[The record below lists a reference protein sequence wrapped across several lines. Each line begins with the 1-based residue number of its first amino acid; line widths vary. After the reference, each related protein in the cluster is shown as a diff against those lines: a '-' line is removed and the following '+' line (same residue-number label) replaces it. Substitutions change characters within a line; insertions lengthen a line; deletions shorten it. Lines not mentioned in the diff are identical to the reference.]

1 MYKEERLDIY
11 INREKYE
18 RRATQKNTSLLTK
31 QEDYLWVKVLETTES
46 KK

>member
-18 RRATQKNTSLLTK
+18 SRATQKNTSLLTK
-31 QEDYLWVKVLETTES
+31 QKDYPRVKVRENKES
-46 KK
+46 EK